1 MRIAWAEFQKALY
14 DKIRLDATIAGMITG
29 VGDWLTPKT
38 PLPYIA
44 IREGSLQEW
53 LVKDKDGFQITADIH
68 IFTDNYGSRK
78 AKQIADA
85 VVNLLTSNALGMA
98 VATNFMQIDK
108 GRLSQSTVL
117 LTEDDGR
124 IIHIVLPILFRFRA
138 TVSN

>member
-1 MRIAWAEFQKALY
+1 M
-14 DKIRLDATIAGMITG
+14 
-29 VGDWLTPKT
+29 
-38 PLPYIA
+38 
-44 IREGSLQEW
+44 
-53 LVKDKDGFQITADIH
+53 
-68 IFTDNYGSRK
+68 
-78 AKQIADA
+78 A
-85 VVNLLTSNALGMA
+85 VEKLNKYLLTSNALGMA